1 MQIQQKLS
9 KEKALQKIKHFCA
22 YQERSHK
29 ETKEKLY
36 SFGLRKNDTESL
48 LSFLIEENYLNEE
61 RYAVH
66 FSGGRFRLKHWGR
79 VKIAYELKQKQVSP
93 YNIKRALL
101 SISEEEYLQMLQ
113 KVAAQK
119 WELLKEETFLLRK
132 SKLIQYLL
140 QKGYEQPL
148 IQQTLKD
155 ISTGKA

>member
-1 MQIQQKLS
+1 MQIQQKHS

-36 SFGLRKNDTESL
+36 SFGLRKIDTESL

-66 FSGGRFRLKHWGR
+66 FAGGRFRLKHWGR

-132 SKLIQYLL
+132 SKLVQYLL

-155 ISTGKA
+155 ISTDKA